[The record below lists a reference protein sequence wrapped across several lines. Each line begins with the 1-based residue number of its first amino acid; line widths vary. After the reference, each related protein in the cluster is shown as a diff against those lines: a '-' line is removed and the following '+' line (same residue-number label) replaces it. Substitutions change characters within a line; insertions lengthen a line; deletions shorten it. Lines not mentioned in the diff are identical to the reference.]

1 MEFNNVINSVT
12 ITSRQFV
19 GIGYDNISNNYSD
32 IRTSDNLSDSLKI
45 TRDYIETNERNID
58 DSIKQTITLKGLYND

>member
-45 TRDYIETNERNID
+45 TRDYIETN
-58 DSIKQTITLKGLYND
+58 